1 MILPLL
7 QLKTRLVSLEI
18 GCPVVPID
26 TDNHRTHLFVVLH
39 GQVSLRYTIHTST
52 SIFNLVFKTL
62 FTPAGIVSNKRT
74 CFLLKEV
81 DIITLPQSNLSQS
94 FFNVTNQLVWILAN

>member
-26 TDNHRTHLFVVLH
+26 TDNHRTYLFVVLH

-52 SIFNLVFKTL
+52 SIFNT
-62 FTPAGIVSNKRT
+62 
-74 CFLLKEV
+74 
-81 DIITLPQSNLSQS
+81 
-94 FFNVTNQLVWILAN
+94 